1 MRAIDPAQSH
11 HCPSCGNNLDGDL
24 IWDTF
29 FEKHKD
35 EAEADRIAEM
45 YGATRTEG
53 RWGRQIARYSI
64 EKDCVVAFRCPD
76 CNHVWRRS

>member
-1 MRAIDPAQSH
+1 MPTTDIAQSH

-29 FEKHKD
+29 FERHKD
-35 EAEADRIAEM
+35 EAKADRIAAM

-53 RWGRQIARYSI
+53 RWSRAVGLYSI
-64 EKDCVVAFRCPD
+64 DRDCTYAFRCPD
-76 CNHVWRRS
+76 CDHEWRRT